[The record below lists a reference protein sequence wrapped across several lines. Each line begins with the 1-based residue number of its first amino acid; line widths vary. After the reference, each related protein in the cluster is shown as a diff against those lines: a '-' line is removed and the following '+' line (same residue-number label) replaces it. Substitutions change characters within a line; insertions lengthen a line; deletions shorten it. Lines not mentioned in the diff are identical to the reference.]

1 MPARDSLP
9 RERRSLALGGEHV
22 EYLLVR
28 RRGRRGVGLQ
38 VDSDGLTVNAPLSV
52 PVARIEKMVADSQ
65 SWVLRKL
72 EVWRERQVPEQRWD
86 DGASIPWFG
95 GSLTLRLETGSD
107 SHAVKGPDCIEY
119 GNGEL
124 RVRVTQPGAENV
136 KRAVVAWYRRAA
148 LAHLAHRAFVIARVA
163 GIAPPRVMISSAMG
177 RWGSCNSK
185 REVRLSWRLVK
196 ARPELIDYVVAHE
209 LAHLVHMNHSK
220 AFWAEVGRLCPDY
233 RRLRDELEAGD
244 HLHRSF

>member
-1 MPARDSLP
+1 MPTRDSP
-9 RERRSLALGGEHV
+9 SRERRSLALGGEDV
-22 EYLLVR
+22 AYLLVR

-38 VDSDGLTVNAPLSV
+38 VDSCGLTVNAPLSI
-52 PVARIEKMVADSQ
+52 PVSRIEKMVADSQ
-65 SWVLRKL
+65 GWVLKKL

-86 DGASIPWFG
+86 DGASVPWFG
-95 GSLTLRLETGSD
+95 GTLTLRV
-107 SHAVKGPDCIEY
+107 AQGPKSIEH
-119 GNGEL
+119 GDGQL
-124 RVRVTQPGAENV
+124 RVRLALPSVENV
-136 KRAVVAWYRRAA
+136 KREVVAWYRRAA
-148 LAHLAHRAFVIARVA
+148 LAHLAHRAFVIART
-163 GIAPPRVMISSAMG
+163 GGLAPPRVMISSAMG

-196 ARPELIDYVVAHE
+196 AAPELIDYVVAHE